1 MAASLGSHVLDNG
14 ISRLDADSTHI
25 VVCDAEP
32 TAYSLASVGAANT
45 LGYKSF
51 GAGGAFGSPG
61 AGAPNGR
68 KVDSNAIT
76 DGTITTG
83 GTAKW
88 WAAIDSGNSRLDAHG
103 SLSSSQVVA
112 SGNTFSL
119 ASFTIRIPDQ

>member
-14 ISRLDADSTHI
+14 LSRLDSDSTHI
-25 VVCDAEP
+25 VVCAAEP
-32 TAYSLASVGAANT
+32 TAYSLCSVGAANS

-51 GAGGAFGSPG
+51 GAGAVFGAPAAGS
-61 AGAPNGR
+61 PNGR
-68 KVDSNAIT
+68 KVDSAAVT

-83 GTAKW
+83 GTANW
-88 WAAIDSGNSRLDAHG
+88 WAVIDSANSRLDAHG